1 MRRIKTSVCDNSS
14 AVSEASFH
22 PVISTRKEGG
32 KGVLPEKFGGGVRS
46 QFLKPFSYLWL
57 KTVFFTTLFMT
68 WPNVWYPIYDH
79 CWLVAGTFA
88 LNVIYEGLLSPD
100 GRIDNV
106 EKVAS
111 SKKHIQVKVIV
122 QKLFPI

>member
-1 MRRIKTSVCDNSS
+1 
-14 AVSEASFH
+14 
-22 PVISTRKEGG
+22 
-32 KGVLPEKFGGGVRS
+32 
-46 QFLKPFSYLWL
+46 
-57 KTVFFTTLFMT
+57 MT

-79 CWLVAGTFA
+79 CWLVTGTFA

-122 QKLFPI
+122 QKPFPI